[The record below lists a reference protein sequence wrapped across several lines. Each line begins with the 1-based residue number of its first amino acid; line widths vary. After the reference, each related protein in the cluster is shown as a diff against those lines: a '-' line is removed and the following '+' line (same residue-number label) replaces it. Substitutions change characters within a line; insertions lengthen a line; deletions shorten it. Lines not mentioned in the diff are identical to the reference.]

1 MVGNFLNQFEE
12 LFGKIL
18 WNDNRAKIPK
28 THGEVELLFRP
39 EDGALRCFINDY
51 NNDVNYVFEFGPKLA
66 DEVYQDWQNNGTYV
80 LDLYD
85 DLIGKLEALANGMEI
100 PEGIMVELNLPK
112 STIDKLAEND
122 YYGEKSLEDFIVRAI
137 QQKVQK

>member
-1 MVGNFLNQFEE
+1 MVGNFLNQFED

-66 DEVYQDWQNNGTYV
+66 DEVYQDW
-80 LDLYD
+80 
-85 DLIGKLEALANGMEI
+85 
-100 PEGIMVELNLPK
+100 
-112 STIDKLAEND
+112 
-122 YYGEKSLEDFIVRAI
+122 
-137 QQKVQK
+137 

>member
-1 MVGNFLNQFEE
+1 MVGNFLNQFED

-66 DEVYQDWQNNGTYV
+66 VEVYQDWQNNGTYV

-100 PEGIMVELNLPK
+100 PEGIMIELNLPK